1 MAWAHLYGG
10 LRAPSARREQAAT
23 NKIYQVSTY
32 VTCVNVLL
40 LATQVKWPAE
50 VQVMGKQTLP
60 FVGGS
65 VASDFKGVNPERE
78 SFGHFDNLL
87 QMAIAS
93 LSKEI
98 LSEKIGHYFSK
109 YFVCQLAYR

>member
-1 MAWAHLYGG
+1 
-10 LRAPSARREQAAT
+10 
-23 NKIYQVSTY
+23 
-32 VTCVNVLL
+32 
-40 LATQVKWPAE
+40 
-50 VQVMGKQTLP
+50 
-60 FVGGS
+60 VGGS